1 MRFAP
6 IKSLFYA
13 EFHHEQGPVVVYS
26 VPEGSVASGKPGSD
40 ADDVV
45 LFDSVSDYIIP
56 KPSLCNR
63 LVSVTATASR
73 VIIGHPVSI
82 EDVKYN
88 RNAFLFNL
96 VFVFERN
103 AKTQPY
109 EQIVRKISRIL
120 RSLELES
127 GFLSNKDTKPKVLNI
142 MDQLL
147 QDLNTYFECRISIN
161 DFEAI
166 NLKLFHSHPPP
177 APVHDWHVPV
187 QVYHLSRIID
197 RYWDMTILRVIP
209 FINGALSV
217 KRISEI
223 ADVELGLVR
232 LSIQHLLYYGCV
244 KLVDVFQYS
253 NIYILN
259 DRNLPS
265 LLQNEDL
272 QYEMLDFI
280 RKDVI
285 LPSPTFATVF
295 ALICSVKHGLMVRD
309 WCEENDVRSL
319 NIDIRRLFV
328 FGVLNN
334 FFRRL
339 HKYPV
344 LYDPYYGNE
353 PVFSGSSAGN
363 MAISPSHFDVKKLT
377 KYLDGRHHFDEIC
390 TELDL
395 SNSTLEKV
403 LSSDSRIR
411 FIFK

>member
-6 IKSLFYA
+6 IKAIFYA

-26 VPEGSVASGKPGSD
+26 VPEGSVVTGKLGSENPK
-40 ADDVV
+40 VV
-45 LFDSVSDYIIP
+45 LFDSISEYVIP
-56 KPSLCNR
+56 KPQLCNR
-63 LVSVTATASR
+63 LVSVTATPTR

-82 EDVKYN
+82 EDAKYH

-96 VFVFERN
+96 VFVFENN

-109 EQIVRKISRIL
+109 EQTVRKISRIL

-127 GFLSNKDTKPKVLNI
+127 CFLSNKDTKPKVLNI

-166 NLKLFHSHPPP
+166 NLKLFHSHSAPPI
-177 APVHDWHVPV
+177 VHDWQVPV
-187 QVYHLSRIID
+187 QVYHLARIID

-209 FINGALSV
+209 FINGVLSV

-223 ADVELGLVR
+223 ADVEIALVR
-232 LSIQHLLYYGCV
+232 LSIQHLLYYGCI
-244 KLVDVFQYS
+244 KLVDIFQYS
-253 NIYILN
+253 NIYTLKGAN
-259 DRNLPS
+259 VHS
-265 LLQNEDL
+265 LLQSEDL

-280 RKDVI
+280 KKDVI
-285 LPSPTFATVF
+285 LPSPTFATLF
-295 ALICSVKHGLMVRD
+295 SLMCSLKHGLMVRD
-309 WCEENDVRSL
+309 WCEEHDVRSL

-334 FFRRL
+334 FLQRV

-344 LYDPYYGNE
+344 LYDPYYGSE
-353 PVFSGSSAGN
+353 PFFSLNAAGGSAVVG
-363 MAISPSHFDVKKLT
+363 SPSHMDYKKLS
-377 KYLDGRHHFDEIC
+377 KFLDGRHHFDGTSIK
-390 TELDL
+390 L
-395 SNSTLEKV
+395 V
-403 LSSDSRIR
+403 
-411 FIFK
+411 